1 MHRFFFLVGS
11 NGWRGRDRGEV
22 RERARE
28 EDEEEGGRG
37 GMDGIGDIKGERKQ
51 KEGRGKIG
59 GEEEKGKEENGK
71 DVRMKV

>member
-28 EDEEEGGRG
+28 EDEDEGGRG
-37 GMDGIGDIKGERKQ
+37 GMDGIGDIKGE
-51 KEGRGKIG
+51 
-59 GEEEKGKEENGK
+59 
-71 DVRMKV
+71 